1 MTGGDGFEGGGFSI
15 GDVRAM
21 FDPTEGQVI
30 AVVGMLIF
38 WYAMRPIRVLT
49 TQPIRTLEFAVSV
62 TRMRRVT
69 IIGLTII
76 GFIIETLMASAMTIF
91 WFLDSERT
99 ISNWKFL
106 FTLGTFVV
114 MIEVATITAQG
125 FVNRID
131 MAFVFGFSLVD
142 LVLAIVVAALYTVVV
157 KDSGRR
163 RENSSDTDRGIYGL
177 VIAWVNVVFKIAIV
191 WILYKVSKI
200 EAGTRKPPCA
210 KQLLTPP
217 CDVDL
222 QAFAQGASQDVTVMT
237 QVESAALAEASIRGA
252 PTYFNG
258 GNRRSD
264 WTAGFA
270 VPAQ

>member
-1 MTGGDGFEGGGFSI
+1 MTGGDGFEGGEFSM

-38 WYAMRPIRVLT
+38 WYAMQPIRALT
-49 TQPIRTLEFAVSV
+49 TQPIRTLEFAMAV

-76 GFIIETLMASAMTIF
+76 GFIIEMLMASAMTIF
-91 WFLDSERT
+91 WFLDSERA

-142 LVLAIVVAALYTVVV
+142 LVLSIVVAALYTVVV

-163 RENSSDTDRGIYGL
+163 RENSSNTDRGIYGL
-177 VIAWVNVVFKIAIV
+177 VIAWVNVVFRIAIV

-200 EAGTRKPPCA
+200 EAETRKSPC
-210 KQLLTPP
+210 KKPLLATT
-217 CDVDL
+217 D
-222 QAFAQGASQDVTVMT
+222 DVTV
-237 QVESAALAEASIRGA
+237 QVFAQNNSQNGTVMSQMESAAYAEATMRGEGA
-252 PTYFNG
+252 YLNEGT
-258 GNRRSD
+258 RRPE
-264 WTAGFA
+264 WNTGFQ
-270 VPAQ
+270 VPQR